1 MLKVDVVVLVVV
13 DVGKLVVVVT
23 KKVTRKQ
30 LVSVRRQ
37 LVADT
42 EISPSEAVPEA
53 KYSNKFI
60 NRFFKTVSL

>member
-23 KKVTRKQ
+23 KKVIWKQ

-42 EISPSEAVPEA
+42 EICPSEAVPKA
-53 KYSNKFI
+53 K
-60 NRFFKTVSL
+60 